1 MEERIPI
8 FRPSF
13 GEEEVQALRDTLTSG
28 WVGSGPRTAEFEQ
41 RFAEY
46 LGVEHVVALNSA
58 SAALHLAMLAAE
70 VEGQEVL
77 TTSMTFVS
85 SNHAILLGGGRPV
98 FCDIEPHTLNISPR
112 EIEKKITPTTRAI
125 IVVHYGGHACDMDPI
140 MELARDH
147 GLWVIEDAAHACGG
161 RYKDRQ
167 LGTIGDMG
175 CFSFQATK
183 NMTTGDGGVL
193 ATDDS
198 ALAVRVR
205 KLRWMG
211 ISKPT
216 WERFRPGLSRRA
228 WMYDVEEVGFK
239 YEMNDLAA
247 TLGVIQ
253 LAKLDQANDRRRWLV
268 ERYRSAFAGLPGV
281 EFTPNEEYARN
292 SCYNAVLKVD
302 AGLRDELCEYLDR
315 HGIDSNVH
323 YYPNH
328 LLPLYRPYTT
338 RLPVTEAQWQRI
350 LSIPLYP
357 DLRPDQQDRVIECV
371 RSFVAERAGNALSEP
386 RWEAAHS

>member
-1 MEERIPI
+1 VEERIPI
-8 FRPSF
+8 SRPSF

-28 WVGSGPRTAEFEQ
+28 WVGSGPKTVEFEQ
-41 RFAEY
+41 RFAEF

-85 SNHAILLGGGRPV
+85 TNHAILLGSGRPV

-161 RYKDRQ
+161 LYKGRK

-198 ALAVRVR
+198 ALAARVR

-216 WERFRPGLSRRA
+216 WERFRPGRPRRA

-247 TLGVIQ
+247 TLGLVQ
-253 LAKLDQANDRRRWLV
+253 LAKLDEANAQRRQLV
-268 ERYRSAFAGLPGV
+268 ERYRNAFAGIPGV
-281 EFTPNEEYARN
+281 EFTPNEEYAQN

-315 HGIDSNVH
+315 RGIDSNVH

-338 RLPVTEAQWQRI
+338 RLPVTETQWQRI

-357 DLRPDQQDRVIECV
+357 DLHPAQQDRVIECV
-371 RSFVAERAGNALSEP
+371 SSFVAERAGSSLTEP
-386 RWEAAHS
+386 RRKAAHS

>member
-1 MEERIPI
+1 
-8 FRPSF
+8 
-13 GEEEVQALRDTLTSG
+13 LRATLASG
-28 WVGSGPRTAEFEQ
+28 WVGSGPRTVEFER
-41 RFAEY
+41 RFGEF

-85 SNHAILLGGGRPV
+85 TNHAILLGGGRPV
-98 FCDIEPHTLNISPR
+98 FCDIEEDTLNISPR
-112 EIEKKITPTTRAI
+112 EIERKITPTTRAI
-125 IVVHYGGHACDMDPI
+125 IVVHYGGLACDMDPV
-140 MELARDH
+140 MELAREH

-161 RYKDRQ
+161 LYKGRK

-193 ATDDS
+193 ATNDP
-198 ALAVRVR
+198 ALAARVR
-205 KLRWMG
+205 RLRWMG
-211 ISKPT
+211 ISRPT
-216 WERFRPGLSRRA
+216 WERFQPGRPRRV

-247 TLGVIQ
+247 TLGLVQ
-253 LAKLDQANDRRRWLV
+253 LAKLEGANAQRRRLV
-268 ERYRSAFAGLPGV
+268 ERYRAAFVGIEGV
-281 EFTPNEEYARN
+281 EFTPDKPYASN
-292 SCYNAVLKVD
+292 SCYNAVLKVP
-302 AGLRDELCEYLDR
+302 ASMRDELCEYLDK

-338 RLPVTEAQWQRI
+338 RLPVTEAQWQRL
-350 LSIPLYP
+350 LSIPLFP
-357 DLRPDQQDRVIECV
+357 GLRPEEQDQVIRCIDE
-371 RSFVAERAGNALSEP
+371 FALS
-386 RWEAAHS
+386 RSIRRHVAGS

>member
-1 MEERIPI
+1 MAERIPI
-8 FRPSF
+8 SRPSF
-13 GEEEVQALRDTLTSG
+13 GTEELEALRRTLASG
-28 WVGSGPRTAEFEQ
+28 WVGSGPKTVEFEQ

-98 FCDIEPHTLNISPR
+98 FCDIEEDTLNISPR

-140 MELARDH
+140 VELARSH
-147 GLWVIEDAAHACGG
+147 GLWIIEDAAHACGG
-161 RYKDRQ
+161 LYKNRK

-183 NMTTGDGGVL
+183 NMTTGDGGML
-193 ATDDS
+193 ATDDPN
-198 ALAVRVR
+198 LAARVR

-211 ISKPT
+211 ISRPT
-216 WERFRPGLSRRA
+216 WERFQPGRPRRA

-247 TLGVIQ
+247 TLGLVQ
-253 LAKLDQANDRRRWLV
+253 LSKLGEANRQRRRLV
-268 ERYRSAFAGLPGV
+268 DRYREAFDAVDGI
-281 EFTPNEEYARN
+281 EFTPAKPYACN

-302 AGLRDELCEYLDR
+302 AEIRDELCGHLDQN
-315 HGIDSNVH
+315 GIDSNVH

-338 RLPVTEAQWQRI
+338 RLPVTEAQWPRI
-350 LSIPLYP
+350 LSIPLFP
-357 DLRPDQQDRVIECV
+357 SLRTREQDQVIDCV
-371 RSFVAERAGNALSEP
+371 VDFVASRSGLRRAAQS
-386 RWEAAHS
+386 

>member
-8 FRPSF
+8 SRPSF
-13 GEEEVQALRDTLTSG
+13 GEEEVEALRDTLASG
-28 WVGSGPRTAEFEQ
+28 WVGSGPKTVQFER

-98 FCDIEPHTLNISPR
+98 VCDIEPDTLNISPR

-125 IVVHYGGHACDMDPI
+125 IVVHYGGHACYMDPI
-140 MELARDH
+140 VDLAREH
-147 GLWVIEDAAHACGG
+147 GLWIIEDTAHGCGG
-161 RYKDRQ
+161 LYKGRK

-193 ATDDS
+193 ATDD
-198 ALAVRVR
+198 ATLAARVR

-211 ISKPT
+211 ISRPT
-216 WERFRPGLSRRA
+216 WERFQPGRPRRV

-239 YEMNDLAA
+239 YEMNDLSA
-247 TLGVIQ
+247 TLGLVQ
-253 LAKLDQANDRRRWLV
+253 LAKLEEANAQRRRLV
-268 ERYRSAFAGLPGV
+268 ERYRNAFAGIDGI
-281 EFTPNEEYARN
+281 EFMPDKEYAQS
-292 SCYNAVLKVD
+292 SCYNGVLKVD
-302 AGLRDELCEYLDR
+302 AQLRDELCEYLDQ

-350 LSIPLYP
+350 LSIPLFP
-357 DLRPDQQDRVIECV
+357 DLRREQQDRIIACV
-371 RSFVAERAGNALSEP
+371 SDFVAERGMLSES
-386 RWEAAHS
+386 RRKAVHS